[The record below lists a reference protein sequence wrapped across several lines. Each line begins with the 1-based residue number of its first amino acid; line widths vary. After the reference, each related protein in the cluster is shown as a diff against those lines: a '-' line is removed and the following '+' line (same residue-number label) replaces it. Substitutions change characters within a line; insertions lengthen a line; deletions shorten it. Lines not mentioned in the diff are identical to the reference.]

1 VTLKQLHSIPQ
12 KSSGFTLLELMVA
25 IAIVAILAAVAFGS
39 LNTLVPRYQVKSAA
53 QDLRSDLQRVKME
66 AVKSNQEALI
76 TFDKADAG
84 SQGGYTTCI
93 NNDGNQICDEAQ
105 GDVILAQKT
114 FTANNYKHALLK
126 NPGFTNGEHFK
137 FNSRGIP
144 VQDDGSYFSSGS
156 VEIENGKDSNYTLSI
171 TVSPS
176 GRIRID

>member
-1 VTLKQLHSIPQ
+1 MTLKPFHSIHQRP
-12 KSSGFTLLELMVA
+12 SGFTLLELMIA
-25 IAIVAILAAVAFGS
+25 LAIVAILAAVAFGGLS
-39 LNTLVPRYQVKSAA
+39 TLVPRYQVKSAA
-53 QDLRSDLQRVKME
+53 QDLRAELQKAKME
-66 AVKSNQEALI
+66 AVKSNQETLI
-76 TFDKADAG
+76 IFDKADAG

-93 NNDGNQICDEAQ
+93 NNDGNQVCDEDQ
-105 GDVILAQKT
+105 GDVLIAEKT
-114 FTANNYKHALLK
+114 FSADNYKQALLK

-156 VEIENGKDSNYTLSI
+156 VEIENGKDSSYTLSI

>member
-1 VTLKQLHSIPQ
+1 
-12 KSSGFTLLELMVA
+12 M
-25 IAIVAILAAVAFGS
+25 
-39 LNTLVPRYQVKSAA
+39 PRYQVKSAA
-53 QDLRSDLQRVKME
+53 QDLRAELQKAKME

-76 TFDKADAG
+76 IFDKADAG

-93 NNDGNQICDEAQ
+93 NNDGNQVCQQAQ
-105 GDVILAQKT
+105 GDIILAQKT

-156 VEIENGKDSNYTLSI
+156 VEIENGKDSSYTLSI